1 MRPKNL
7 KPTRVHGLL
16 KIHKRFNNNS
26 KFRPII
32 DTNET
37 SHYLVRNYLAQLL
50 YPLTNNEFTLNESF
64 EAVNQI

>member
-7 KPTRVHGLL
+7 KPTRVHGLP
-16 KIHKRFNNNS
+16 KTHKRFNNNP

-32 DTNET
+32 DTSET

-50 YPLTNNEFTLNESF
+50 YPLTNNEFTLNDLF